1 MKESEILTKVLWFNR
16 IAIFIVFFWFGFLKV
31 IHISPAETLVQHL
44 HQVTIGSLISIDT
57 FVPLLGYLE
66 CTIGVLFLLPKFTRV
81 AFGLFIVQMSAT
93 FLPLFLLPKDTWS
106 GFALSL
112 TGQYIVKNVVLVA
125 AAYAVYVG
133 HHNSRKTG
141 DNKKVNTRQ
150 SGITEPMAL
159 Q

>member
-1 MKESEILTKVLWFNR
+1 MKKSTILDQVLWFNR

-44 HQVTIGSLISIDT
+44 HQVTISSFISIET

-66 CTIGVLFLLPKFTRV
+66 CAIGILFLFPKLTRV

-93 FLPLFLLPKDTWS
+93 FLPLFLLPQDTWT

-112 TGQYIVKNVVLVA
+112 TGQYIVKNVVLIA
-125 AAYAVYVG
+125 AAYAVYAG
-133 HHNSRKTG
+133 HYNSQKTAI
-141 DNKKVNTRQ
+141 NRQ
-150 SGITEPMAL
+150 VGITEPMIL

>member
-1 MKESEILTKVLWFNR
+1 MKKSAILDQVLWFNR

-31 IHISPAETLVQHL
+31 IHVSPAETLVQHL
-44 HQVTIGSLISIDT
+44 HQVTIGSYISINT

-66 CTIGVLFLLPKFTRV
+66 CTIGLLFLLPKLTRV
-81 AFGLFIVQMSAT
+81 AFGLFIMQMTAT
-93 FLPLFLLPKDTWS
+93 FLPLFLLPQDTWT

-112 TGQYIVKNVVLVA
+112 TGQYIVKNVVLIA

-133 HHNSRKTG
+133 HY
-141 DNKKVNTRQ
+141 KVQQTTQAR
-150 SGITEPMAL
+150 SIGITEPMIL